1 MNIIEEHKTLVLL
14 PMRQA
19 TRAVFS
25 IFKPLGLKSLT
36 DRPIVATHSLD
47 IPKNFQ
53 DYTIISTKRHPYIR
67 FKSIIKWSQN
77 TYSNYYDVLERN
89 FSIMD
94 DYFTILDYYNKE
106 NINYFID
113 TESIYKDIIKI
124 PLVEKNLS
132 NSLFKEQ
139 LVRLSLNNQ
148 YKTPDKKLTKFVLPK
163 EIKDIIY
170 NRYKEYFKTFNYD
183 KNLEI

>member
-1 MNIIEEHKTLVLL
+1 VNIIEKHKVLVLL

-25 IFKPLGLKSLT
+25 IFKPLGIKST
-36 DRPIVATHSLD
+36 SDRPKVPVHSLD
-47 IPKNFQ
+47 IPNNIR
-53 DYTIISTKRHPYIR
+53 DYTVVCTKRHPYIR

-77 TYSNYYDVLERN
+77 IYSNYYDALEGN

-94 DYFTILDYYNKE
+94 DYFTILNYYNKK

-113 TESIYKDIIKI
+113 TESIYEDIIKI
-124 PLVEKNLS
+124 PLVEKNLN

-139 LVRLSLNNQ
+139 LLGLSLDNI
-148 YKTPDKKLTKFVLPK
+148 YKTPDKELTKFVLPK

-170 NRYKEYFKTFNYD
+170 NRYKEYFITFNYD